1 VGDVRAM
8 MAELL
13 SNRKIARA
21 THNILAYR
29 IQGSEGLP
37 EITQGCDNDG
47 EAVAGSRMLHLLQNL
62 QVTDVAVVV
71 TRWYGGIQLGAD
83 RFKHINNATR

>member
-1 VGDVRAM
+1 M

-13 SNRKIARA
+13 SNGKIARA
-21 THNILAYR
+21 THNMLAYR

-37 EITQGCDNDG
+37 GSGILQDCDDDG
-47 EAVAGSRMLHLLQNL
+47 EAGAGSRMLHLLQIL
-62 QVTDVAVVV
+62 QVMDVAVVV
-71 TRWYGGIQLGAD
+71 TRWYGGIHLGAD